1 MRATSHAFTVRVIVY
16 SRCMGRTPDAAG
28 EGTDASAYRRS
39 RSRASR

>member
-28 EGTDASAYRRS
+28 EGADASAYRRS